1 MNDAKVIV
9 WFRQDLRL
17 ADNPALH
24 EAMKIGKIIPVYIL
38 DQDGAKDFSLGQGSA
53 WWLYESLKS
62 LQHDLDGHL
71 ILAKGDSLKILK
83 QLIKQYQAKAVY
95 WNRCYQPWVIERDQK
110 IKKELLKDEID
121 AQSFNGSL
129 LWEPET
135 IVKSD
140 GTAYKVFTAFYKHG
154 CLKAQAP
161 REIFAKPK
169 TLKFAKLVKIENLNS
184 LGLLKKNDVAQRFA
198 KHWKPKESQAHAL
211 LQNFLKNKLKN
222 YKIDRDFPG
231 VQVTSL
237 LSPYLQF
244 GQISPHQV
252 WWAVKDRGYEHA
264 SKDNQ
269 QHFLKEIVWRE
280 FSYNVL
286 FHAPT
291 VMRKNLQKKFDH
303 LTWRTSKSDLVAWQ
317 KGLTGY
323 PLVDAG
329 MRELWQT
336 GYMHNR
342 VRMVVAS
349 FLIKNL
355 RIDWREGEAWFWD
368 LLVDADLASNSFNWQ
383 WVAGSGYDA
392 APYFRIFNPTTQGEK
407 FDKHGDYVK
416 HWVPELK
423 NMPDKYLY
431 KPWLAPVEILKK
443 AKIELDKN
451 YPKPIIDLQI
461 SRQQALNNFK
471 KL

>member
-1 MNDAKVIV
+1 MNEQKIIV

-24 EAMKIGKIIPVYIL
+24 EAIKVGKIIPVFIL
-38 DQDGAKDFSLGQGSA
+38 DQDGAKNFAIGDASR
-53 WWLYESLKS
+53 WWLHESLQS
-62 LQHDLDGHL
+62 LKHDLKGHL
-71 ILAKGDSLKILK
+71 IIAEGDSLKILK
-83 QLIKQYQAKAVY
+83 QLIKKYQATAVY
-95 WNRCYQPWVIERDQK
+95 WNRCYQPWAIERDQQ
-110 IKKELLKDEID
+110 IKKELLSDGID
-121 AQSFNGSL
+121 TQSFNGSL
-129 LWEPET
+129 LWEPQDV
-135 IVKSD
+135 VKSD
-140 GTAYKVFTAFYKHG
+140 GTAYKVFTAFYKNG

-161 REIFAKPK
+161 REILAKPR
-169 TLKFAKLVKIENLNS
+169 TLKFEKMVKIENLDG
-184 LGLLKKNDVAQRFA
+184 LGLLKKNDAVQRFE
-198 KHWKPKESQAHAL
+198 KHWKPTEQQAHKL
-211 LQNFLKNKLKN
+211 LQDFIKNTLSG
-222 YKIDRDFPG
+222 YKTGRDFP
-231 VQVTSL
+231 VLQQTSR

-252 WWAVKDRGYEHA
+252 WWAVKDQGYEYA
-264 SKDNQ
+264 SRVDV
-269 QHFLKEIVWRE
+269 QHFLTELVWRE

-291 VMRKNLQKKFDH
+291 VTHKNLQKKFDH
-303 LTWRTSKSDLVAWQ
+303 LIWRSSKSDLESWQ
-317 KGLTGY
+317 QGLTGY

-383 WVAGSGYDA
+383 WVAGFGYDA
-392 APYFRIFNPTTQGEK
+392 APYFRIFNPTTQGKK
-407 FDKHGDYVK
+407 FDKHGEYVK

-431 KPWLAPVEILKK
+431 EPWLAPLEILKK
-443 AKIELDKN
+443 AKVVLEKN
-451 YPKPIIDLQI
+451 YPKPIVDLKI
-461 SRQQALNNFK
+461 SRQQALDNFK

>member
-1 MNDAKVIV
+1 MNEQKVIV

-17 ADNPALH
+17 ADNPALF
-24 EAMKIGKIIPVYIL
+24 AAIKIGKIIPVFIL
-38 DQDGAKDFSLGQGSA
+38 DQAGAKDFALGHGSA
-53 WWLYESLKS
+53 WWLHESLKS
-62 LQHDLDGHL
+62 LHQDLDGHL
-71 ILAKGDSLKILK
+71 IFAQGDALKILK
-83 QLIKQYQAKAVY
+83 KLIKKYQATAVY
-95 WNRCYQPWVIERDQK
+95 WNRCYQPWVIERDIK
-110 IKKELLKDEID
+110 IKKTLLDLGID
-121 AQSFNGSL
+121 VQSFNGSL
-129 LWEPET
+129 LWEPQD

-140 GTAYKVFTAFYKHG
+140 GTAYKVFTAFYKNG
-154 CLKAQAP
+154 CLHAQAP
-161 REIFAKPK
+161 REILAKPK
-169 TLKFAKLVKIENLNS
+169 ALKFEKLSKIDNLDS
-184 LGLLKKNDVAQRFA
+184 LGLLKNNDDVDRFA
-198 KHWKPKESQAHAL
+198 KYWKPSESQAHKL
-211 LQNFLKNKLKN
+211 LQDFLKHKLKN
-222 YKIDRDFPG
+222 YKKDRDFPG

-237 LSPYLQF
+237 LSPYLHF
-244 GQISPHQV
+244 GQISPHQI
-252 WWAVKDRGYEHA
+252 WWAVKDHGYELA
-264 SKDNQ
+264 SRDNVQ
-269 QHFLKEIVWRE
+269 YFLKELVWRE

-291 VMRKNLQKKFDH
+291 VTHKNLQKKFDH
-303 LTWRTSKSDLVAWQ
+303 LTWRSSKSDLLAWQ
-317 KGLTGY
+317 QGATGY

-355 RIDWREGEAWFWD
+355 RINWREGEAWFWK

-392 APYFRIFNPTTQGEK
+392 APYFRIFNPTTQGKK

-416 HWVPELK
+416 HWIPELK
-423 NMPDKYLY
+423 NIPDKYLY
-431 KPWLAPVEILKK
+431 EPWLAPEEILKK
-443 AKIELDKN
+443 AHVELEKN
-451 YPKPIIDLQI
+451 YPKPIVDLKI

>member
-1 MNDAKVIV
+1 MKENKVIV

-24 EAMKIGKIIPVYIL
+24 EAVKVGQIIPVYIF
-38 DQDGAKDFSLGQGSA
+38 DQTGAKDFALGHASR
-53 WWLYESLKS
+53 WWLHESLQS
-62 LQHDLDGHL
+62 LKHDLKGHL
-71 ILAKGDSLKILK
+71 IIAQGDAFKVLNQI
-83 QLIKQYQAKAVY
+83 IKKYKASAVY
-95 WNRCYQPWVIERDQK
+95 WNRCYQPWVMERDSK
-110 IKKELLKDEID
+110 IKKELLDAGID

-129 LWEPET
+129 LWEPHE
-135 IVKSD
+135 ILKGD
-140 GTAYKVFTAFYKHG
+140 GTAYKVFTAFYKNG

-161 REIFAKPK
+161 REILLRPR
-169 TLKFAKLVKIENLNS
+169 TIDFAKLTSVGEIS
-184 LGLLKKNDVAQRFA
+184 DLGLMKKNDVATRCAQY
-198 KHWKPKESQAHAL
+198 WKPTEQQAHKS
-211 LQNFLKNKLKN
+211 LQDFIKNTLSG
-222 YKIDRDFPG
+222 YKTGRDFPAL
-231 VQVTSL
+231 QQTSR

-244 GQISPHQV
+244 GQISPHQI
-252 WWAVKDRGYEHA
+252 WYAVKDQGYEYA
-264 SKDNQ
+264 SRVDV
-269 QHFLKEIVWRE
+269 QHFLTELVWRE

-286 FHAPT
+286 FHTPT
-291 VMRKNLQKKFDH
+291 VTHKNLQKKFDH
-303 LTWRTSKSDLVAWQ
+303 LTWRSSKSDLESWQ
-317 KGLTGY
+317 QGLTGY

-392 APYFRIFNPTTQGEK
+392 APYFRIFNSTTQGEK
-407 FDKHGDYVK
+407 FDKHGEYVK
-416 HWVPELK
+416 RWIPELK

-431 KPWLAPVEILKK
+431 EPWLAPLEILKK
-443 AKIELDKN
+443 AKIELGKS
-451 YPKPIIDLQI
+451 YPKPIVDLKI
-461 SRQQALNNFK
+461 SRQQALDNFK